1 MEISTGAHGAS
12 SLSRMRGDI
21 GILFGSA
28 EAMGAF
34 AVLRAS
40 PSIASEVS
48 ARSVGQADFGIAR
61 AGQVVIVRRSLLK
74 RKGNS

>member
-1 MEISTGAHGAS
+1 
-12 SLSRMRGDI
+12 MRGEI